1 MSTALTWEFWMAL
14 RPAGKTL
21 SSLTGIVVL
30 AAVLWFLLNFVYA
43 PSCGRFACGY
53 EPAWLP
59 QAQAD
64 SGNCPDSI
72 TGAAND
78 AQWAADQIA
87 SIADQKPTVGLF
99 YDPDGMPHSFDSQ
112 KGAAADKALEVGR
125 DAGVFPAS
133 GRPNVV
139 DHVEVKV
146 AAAMRHSGEMAGV
159 LVINNSGGPC
169 LLDNEGTVAPM
180 SCLAYLPRLL
190 PAEATLTVWW
200 PAPEGGAP
208 DKQTFVGGQS

>member
-1 MSTALTWEFWMAL
+1 MAL
-14 RPAGKTL
+14 RPASKTL

-30 AAVLWFLLNFVYA
+30 AAVLWLLLNFVYA
-43 PSCGRFACGY
+43 PSCGRFACSY

-59 QAQAD
+59 KAQAD
-64 SGNCPDSI
+64 SGSCPDGI
-72 TGAAND
+72 AQAAHD
-78 AQWAADQIA
+78 AEWAADRIA
-87 SIADQKPTVGLF
+87 SISDQKPTVGRF
-99 YDPDGMPHSFDSQ
+99 YDSDGMPHSFDSQ
-112 KGAAADKALEVGR
+112 RGADADKALKVGR
-125 DAGVFPAS
+125 DVGVFPAS

-146 AAAMRHSGEMAGV
+146 AAAMRDSGEAAGV

-169 LLDNEGTVAPM
+169 LLDDEGDVAPM

-200 PAPEGGAP
+200 PDPGGGAP
-208 DKQTFVGGQS
+208 LKQTFVGGQS